1 MSIQG
6 SYLFLNKNF
15 KDFSGL
21 SGTHFPLVKD
31 PFSATKSLKSMSFL
45 VLLQEQ
51 FYPEGLSVLLGWIK
65 LQPKV
70 KDFPG
75 PTAIFKD
82 FQGLEFLFSNS
93 KTFKVRANP
102 VNRKLSLEVAATDQ
116 DISGTEYHGNRVRLL

>member
-51 FYPEGLSVLLGWIK
+51 FYPEDLSVLLGWIK

-82 FQGLEFLFSNS
+82 FQGLEFSFSNS
-93 KTFKVRANP
+93 KTFKARANP
-102 VNRKLSLEVAATDQ
+102 VKRKLSLEVAETDQ
-116 DISGTEYHGNRVRLL
+116 DIWSS

>member
-6 SYLFLNKNF
+6 SYLFLTKNF

-21 SGTHFPLVKD
+21 SRTHFLFFKD
-31 PFSATKSLKSMSFL
+31 PFSATKSLKSMSFS

-65 LQPKV
+65 LEPKV

-75 PTAIFKD
+75 PTANFKD

-102 VNRKLSLEVAATDQ
+102 VNKKLSLEVAVTDQ
-116 DISGTEYHGNRVRLL
+116 DISGTEYHGNRV

>member
-31 PFSATKSLKSMSFL
+31 PLSATKSLKSMSFL

-82 FQGLEFLFSNS
+82 LQGLEFLFSNS

>member
-75 PTAIFKD
+75 PTAIFKN
-82 FQGLEFLFSNS
+82 FQGPEFLFSNS

-102 VNRKLSLEVAATDQ
+102 VNRKLSLEVTATDQ

>member
-1 MSIQG
+1 
-6 SYLFLNKNF
+6 
-15 KDFSGL
+15 
-21 SGTHFPLVKD
+21 
-31 PFSATKSLKSMSFL
+31 MSFL

-51 FYPEGLSVLLGWIK
+51 FYPEDLSVLLGWIK

-75 PTAIFKD
+75 TTAIFKD

-102 VNRKLSLEVAATDQ
+102 VKRKLSLEVAETDQ
-116 DISGTEYHGNRVRLL
+116 DIWSS

>member
-31 PFSATKSLKSMSFL
+31 SFSATKSLKSMSFL

-102 VNRKLSLEVAATDQ
+102 VNRELSLEVAVTDQ

>member
-1 MSIQG
+1 M
-6 SYLFLNKNF
+6 
-15 KDFSGL
+15 
-21 SGTHFPLVKD
+21 
-31 PFSATKSLKSMSFL
+31 
-45 VLLQEQ
+45 
-51 FYPEGLSVLLGWIK
+51 LLGWIK

-102 VNRKLSLEVAATDQ
+102 VNRKLSLEVAVTDQ
-116 DISGTEYHGNRVRLL
+116 DISGTEYHGNRVQIL